1 MKNFIFCEV
10 VSLQILKIGFLSLK
24 VYDSVGLDGIKLAY
38 SKKRLIRNY
47 QKSQRTYNGNIKGDV
62 TFKIKCCL

>member
-10 VSLQILKIGFLSLK
+10 VSLQILKIEFLSLK

-38 SKKRLIRNY
+38 SKKKINKKLLE
-47 QKSQRTYNGNIKGDV
+47 KLGNI
-62 TFKIKCCL
+62 

>member
-38 SKKRLIRNY
+38 SKKKINKKLSE
-47 QKSQRTYNGNIKGDV
+47 KLENI
-62 TFKIKCCL
+62 